1 MKNMSSETQT
11 VPDEKKEDSTWAKY
25 CQGRGINSN
34 LLMLKATL
42 FVMHGG

>member
-1 MKNMSSETQT
+1 MKNISSETQT
-11 VPDEKKEDSTWAKY
+11 VHDERRKDTTWAKY
-25 CQGRGINSN
+25 CEARGINSN